1 MTWLHFYEIR
11 IQVYL
16 TSEIRMSS
24 VILDKN
30 EGGKRGIDLV
40 VNPSDTPLLRL
51 MVNDMQEHPE
61 MEINHQ

>member
-1 MTWLHFYEIR
+1 
-11 IQVYL
+11 
-16 TSEIRMSS
+16 MSS